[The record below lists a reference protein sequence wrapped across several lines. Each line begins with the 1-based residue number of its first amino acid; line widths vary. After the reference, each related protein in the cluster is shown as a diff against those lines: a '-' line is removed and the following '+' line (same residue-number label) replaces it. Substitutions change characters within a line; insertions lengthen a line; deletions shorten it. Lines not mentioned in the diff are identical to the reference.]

1 VIPRIYLPPGDQQS
15 PVVTL
20 DAEQSL
26 YISQALRLRAGEPL
40 QVFDGIGH
48 RRQASL
54 VKSDRKA
61 CQIELG
67 PPETA
72 LPPAP
77 VSITLVQGIAQGD
90 RMDWVVEKAV
100 EMGIARIFPVQ
111 TSRSQVRLSE
121 ERAIKRVNHWRRVA
135 IAACRQCGRD
145 DLPDIQPV
153 QVVDSALQALASSEL
168 SNGET
173 SSFVLQPASEQS
185 LSSAVSSHE
194 SAPRLAHLL
203 VGPESGL
210 SDAEVDKAVALGWSP
225 VSLGPRVLRTET
237 AGIVAITILQ
247 AGWGDLASCAKA
259 SI

>member
-1 VIPRIYLPPGDQQS
+1 MIPRIYLPPGDQQS
-15 PVVTL
+15 LVVTL

-40 QVFDGIGH
+40 QVFDGLGR

-54 VKSDRKA
+54 VKPDRKA

-67 PPETA
+67 AHVAA
-72 LPPAP
+72 LAPAP
-77 VSITLVQGIAQGD
+77 VPITLVQGIAQGD

-100 EMGIARIFPVQ
+100 EMGIARIMPVQ
-111 TSRSQVRLSE
+111 ASRGQVRLTE

-145 DLPDIQPV
+145 DVPEIHPV
-153 QVVDSALQALASSEL
+153 QMIDSALKELALIDQKNGQA
-168 SNGET
+168 GG
-173 SSFVLQPASEQS
+173 FVLQPASEHS
-185 LSSAVSSHE
+185 LSTAVSSHI
-194 SAPRLAHLL
+194 STPMAAHLL

-210 SDAEVDKAVALGWSP
+210 TDAEVDSAIALGWSP

-237 AGIVAITILQ
+237 AGIVAITVLQ
-247 AGWGDLASCAKA
+247 AAWGDLASCAKA